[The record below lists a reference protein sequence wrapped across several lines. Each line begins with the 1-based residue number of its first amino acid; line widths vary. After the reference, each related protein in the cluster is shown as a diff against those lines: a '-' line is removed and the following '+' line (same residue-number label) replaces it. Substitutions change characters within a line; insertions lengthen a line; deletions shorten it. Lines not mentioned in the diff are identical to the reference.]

1 MVSRGWLLHAYQP
14 PQAVPQLFQSVPA
27 LPQPDTKH
35 QKAKCPFDEFEKNR
49 NLGIS
54 SLRETP
60 AKDWQKKMLD
70 FAVEF
75 FTDFADKLHTF
86 EDHTSFGNFN

>member
-35 QKAKCPFDEFEKNR
+35 QKAK
-49 NLGIS
+49 
-54 SLRETP
+54 
-60 AKDWQKKMLD
+60 
-70 FAVEF
+70 
-75 FTDFADKLHTF
+75 
-86 EDHTSFGNFN
+86 